1 MVMVATA
8 LSTLAV
14 YAVFAALNDGLIDPF
29 DSVKPVSAASVLLVL
44 DELVGLVGD
53 ALSPH
58 PTATAAGTTTPSAR
72 TMCLRL
78 KRFAVRLATA

>member
-14 YAVFAALNDGLIDPF
+14 YAVLVALKDGLIDPL
-29 DSVKPVSAASVLLVL
+29 DSVNPVSAASVLLV
-44 DELVGLVGD
+44 LVGLVGD

-78 KRFAVRLATA
+78 KRFAVRPATA